1 MLKKRARTCVFSNGY
16 VSTESQGDDPGYLK
30 RYVAP
35 SYAESQGNDSCGNH
49 SRHKAVF
56 YNICQKTYIHIWMVP
71 WIGIYHLV
79 ACGVIVLWCQTGMPT
94 VILAAG
100 IIALVFG
107 IIALVGG
114 IYAIKRRRWGLALA
128 GAILSIPIQGV
139 MGVLA
144 IIFVSLGKRE
154 FD

>member
-1 MLKKRARTCVFSNGY
+1 MDWHISSSGLWGY
-16 VSTESQGDDPGYLK
+16 CALVSISWSELM
-30 RYVAP
+30 
-35 SYAESQGNDSCGNH
+35 DS
-49 SRHKAVF
+49 
-56 YNICQKTYIHIWMVP
+56 WMMWP
-71 WIGIYHLV
+71 RMWGIGSLD
-79 ACGVIVLWCQTGMPT
+79 LMMQTGMPT